1 MPNASKTCQVCGATF
16 ERRARDSHD
25 QWAARRY
32 CGCAC
37 ANVEKKKR
45 PLAQAFFKH
54 VGETTC
60 LIWDGPKDG
69 GGYGFVQHEGKRW
82 KAHRLAYHLANGGI
96 PDGAVICHKCDTPSC
111 VNPAHLFAGTQRDNA
126 RDMAAKGRMNPLSY
140 LNLRPGKAGFH
151 GAGPVSNKEKAA

>member
-1 MPNASKTCQVCGATF
+1 MSSVNKACQVCGAAF
-16 ERRARDSHD
+16 ERRSRDSQA
-25 QWAARRY
+25 QWEARRY
-32 CGCAC
+32 CCCAC
-37 ANVEKKKR
+37 ANVEKKKH
-45 PLAQAFFKH
+45 PLAQAFFRH
-54 VGETTC
+54 VGESTC